1 MNHGEDI
8 LMNKFGVWMLLT
20 AFAVLFSACGDD
32 KKTATDAD
40 GTPDEATTDQAV
52 TDDTVTDTAVT
63 DTAGTDDAV
72 ADEAVT
78 DEAATDDIVTDDAQT
93 DEQIGDDTTINT
105 DYDIVYPDDIAMS
118 PVDPYDGTYGWE
130 IMKEGYPVNDT
141 WDALSFEW
149 DYFMIHNE
157 DDSFSGS
164 VGYLVANP
172 RGKQILGGMLGKLVP
187 GGGNIA
193 IAGQFDKD
201 LPPVADY
208 ENFDPDNG
216 HTTTL
221 SGTERSLW
229 VENTDKGYW
238 GRMTPDPIDNS
249 MLLEGKTGNFEWELT
264 VRQDW
269 TVLTTGADTFVKV
282 TDDQID
288 TKIMGI
294 AAVQQWNVH
303 MFWPRTKI
311 TGWIKDLR
319 DGTEYP
325 IDAHGYRENS
335 WGRWAFNQ
343 GGWDFGTHSDARS
356 KVMFG
361 WQSYHFNST
370 RLDYLDM
377 GFIDNGEYKLVNFRA
392 DQGQL
397 GWKHD
402 LWSFDPVARQ
412 CVPRDTTLIAK
423 NANYRVDTYITI
435 GQGQVAM
442 LSEATATVKKYVIMI
457 QIPWFKGTITRLSDN
472 TVIATFEGRG
482 GGEFSTERA
491 AEGTTTMTD
500 ADCAAWGAKFSVPFP
515 Q

>member
-1 MNHGEDI
+1 MRVSDFC
-8 LMNKFGVWMLLT
+8 LFPLLL
-20 AFAVLFSACGDD
+20 AVLVLVACDNDG
-32 KKTATDAD
+32 KKTENDTN
-40 GTPDEATTDQAV
+40 GTPDEAA
-52 TDDTVTDTAVT
+52 DTLQPDETVDVLVPDETTDTALP
-63 DTAGTDDAV
+63 DTATEEEPDLFESWGGTDGDDIAIDEETGDDATAV
-72 ADEAVT
+72 AD
-78 DEAATDDIVTDDAQT
+78 
-93 DEQIGDDTTINT
+93 
-105 DYDIVYPDDIAMS
+105 YDIDYPDMDMS
-118 PVDPYDGTYGWE
+118 PVVSYDGTYGWE
-130 IMKEGYPVNDT
+130 IMQEGYPVNDT

-164 VGYLVANP
+164 VGYLIANP
-172 RGKQILGGMLGKLVP
+172 RAKEIAWGLMGKLVP

-216 HTTTL
+216 QSFTA
-221 SGTERSLW
+221 SGTERSFA
-229 VENTDKGYW
+229 VENTETGSW
-238 GRMTPDPIDNS
+238 GRMTPNTLDDT
-249 MLLEGKTGNFEWELT
+249 MLLEGKTANFEWELT

-269 TVLTTGADTFVKV
+269 TILTTGPDTFVKV
-282 TDDQID
+282 TDNKID
-288 TKIMGI
+288 TVISGI
-294 AAVQQWNVH
+294 PAAQEWNVH

-319 DGTEYP
+319 DETTYP

-343 GGWDFGTHSDARS
+343 GGWDFGTHSDVRS

-361 WQSYHFNST
+361 WQTYHFKST
-370 RLDYLDM
+370 RLDYLDL
-377 GFIDNGEYKLVNFRA
+377 GFIDNGEYKLINFRA
-392 DQGQL
+392 DMGQL

-423 NANYRVDTYITI
+423 NADYRVDAYITI
-435 GQGQVAM
+435 GQGQVPM
-442 LSEATATVKKYVIMI
+442 LSSATSTVEKYVIMI

-491 AEGTTTMTD
+491 AEGTTNITD

>member
-1 MNHGEDI
+1 MKMFSCAWLSLFTLLFVISCDDGTEKAPLDDQATGDEDTI
-8 LMNKFGVWMLLT
+8 VNDQAASDKTVTDDLT
-20 AFAVLFSACGDD
+20 NSDALTTDESTTDQEGSDEYVPPMDEEQVP
-32 KKTATDAD
+32 DAD
-40 GTPDEATTDQAV
+40 G
-52 TDDTVTDTAVT
+52 
-63 DTAGTDDAV
+63 
-72 ADEAVT
+72 
-78 DEAATDDIVTDDAQT
+78 I
-93 DEQIGDDTTINT
+93 
-105 DYDIVYPDDIAMS
+105 
-118 PVDPYDGTYGWE
+118 DPFAEMNQGPMYTGTYGWE
-130 IMKEGYPVNDT
+130 IMKDGYPVNDT

-172 RGKQILGGMLGKLVP
+172 RNKKVAGGLFGKLVP

-201 LPPVADY
+201 MPPVADY

-216 HTTTL
+216 HTTTV

-238 GRMTPDPIDNS
+238 GRITPNIYDNT

-269 TVLTTGADTFVKV
+269 TILTSGADTFVKV
-282 TDDQID
+282 TDDAID
-288 TKIMGI
+288 DKIFSI
-294 AAVQQWNVH
+294 SATQQWNVH

-319 DGTEYP
+319 GEGKTYP

-343 GGWDFGTHSDARS
+343 GGWDFGTCSDAAN

-361 WQSYHFNST
+361 WQSYHFKST
-370 RLDYLDM
+370 RLDYLDL
-377 GFIDNGEYKLVNFRA
+377 GFYDGDEFKLVNFRS
-392 DQGQL
+392 DMGQL

-402 LWSFDPVARQ
+402 TWKFDPVARQ
-412 CVPRDTTLIAK
+412 CTPHDTTLIAD
-423 NANYRVDTYITI
+423 NGTYRVETQITI
-435 GQGQVAM
+435 GQGQVPM
-442 LSEATATVKKYVIMI
+442 LSEATDIVKNYVIVI
-457 QIPWFKGTITRLSDN
+457 QIPWFEGTIKRVSDGSVV
-472 TVIATFEGRG
+472 TTFSGRG

-491 AEGTTTMTD
+491 DEGTTNITD
-500 ADCAAWGAKFSVPFP
+500 GDCAAWGAKFSVPFP